1 MGGVI
6 SEKCPIQPLFERG
19 YYMSKVIYI
28 TTFRDFCCRYIV
40 IFDSTISI
48 ASSIQLWNWMKK
60 KEEKNVANV
69 NICRFQTRREQYLI
83 PGKTLWVGGQ
93 NSKTSGWS
101 LYLIVIIVTMCYN
114 LNVVVISFLTF
125 GWGAKKINGRFTLL
139 LIFIPLAI
147 ALHMQFW
154 NIAKKKYVTI
164 LYCFVLFSNLYL
176 IRRVTLRTLAF
187 SCWHLCQI

>member
-1 MGGVI
+1 MLQTLIFVDFKREESNI
-6 SEKCPIQPLFERG
+6 LFLEKRCG
-19 YYMSKVIYI
+19 
-28 TTFRDFCCRYIV
+28 
-40 IFDSTISI
+40 
-48 ASSIQLWNWMKK
+48 W
-60 KEEKNVANV
+60 
-69 NICRFQTRREQYLI
+69 
-83 PGKTLWVGGQ
+83 GGQ

-125 GWGAKKINGRFTLL
+125 GRGAKKINGRFTLL